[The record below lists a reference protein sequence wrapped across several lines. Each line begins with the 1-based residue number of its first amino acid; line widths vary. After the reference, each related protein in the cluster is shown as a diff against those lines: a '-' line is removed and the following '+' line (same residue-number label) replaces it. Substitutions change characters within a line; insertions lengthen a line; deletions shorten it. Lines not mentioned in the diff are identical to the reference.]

1 MEIAEHIDRLAEEG
15 GRLVA
20 AAERAGPATTVP
32 TCPDWRVRDLLA
44 HVGRVH
50 RWATM
55 FVAEARIDPPRGDAE
70 LADAPTD
77 DGLLLR
83 WVVDGHRG
91 LVETLRAAD
100 PALECWT
107 FLRAPSPLAFWA
119 RRQAHETAIHRVDAE
134 SAAADVT
141 PMSPG
146 FSVDGID
153 ELLLG
158 FFARRSSRL
167 VSDPP
172 LALGVRARDTGDEW
186 SIEIR
191 PDGRSVQRG
200 SAHGDCVVTGNA
212 KDLYLFLWNRRDDAG
227 LDVTGDRRV
236 LELWRDKARVT
247 WS

>member
-1 MEIAEHIDRLAEEG
+1 M
-15 GRLVA
+15 GR
-20 AAERAGPATTVP
+20 
-32 TCPDWRVRDLLA
+32 
-44 HVGRVH
+44 
-50 RWATM
+50 RWA
-55 FVAEARIDPPRGDAE
+55 PRPG
-70 LADAPTD
+70 
-77 DGLLLR
+77 R
-83 WVVDGHRG
+83 
-91 LVETLRAAD
+91 TLRAAD

-134 SAAADVT
+134 SATADVT
-141 PMSPG
+141 PMAPV

-158 FFARRSSRL
+158 FFARRSSPL
-167 VSDPP
+167 VCDPP

-200 SAHGDCVVTGNA
+200 GAQGDCVVTGKAN
-212 KDLYLFLWNRRDDAG
+212 DLYLFLWNRRDDAG

-236 LELWRDKARVT
+236 LELWRDKAHVT